1 MSDSGSLCRTFS
13 ATCIGLDVVRVTVE
27 VSISPGV
34 GVFLVGLPDNAVRE
48 SLLRV
53 TTAMQRNG
61 FSIPG
66 RKTVVNMAPADIKK
80 EGSGYD
86 AAIAVAMLTASG
98 QMFFP
103 NPDKFLIMG
112 ELALDGRL
120 RKIRGALPVAVKAAA
135 MGFRCMVLP
144 RESAVEASWAENIK
158 VYGVSD
164 LQEMAVV
171 LGE

>member
-1 MSDSGSLCRTFS
+1 M
-13 ATCIGLDVVRVTVE
+13 TVE

-34 GVFLVGLPDNAVRE
+34 GIFLVGLPDNAVRE

-86 AAIAVAMLTASG
+86 AAIAVAMLSASG

-103 NPDKFLIMG
+103 EPDKYLVMG

-120 RKIRGALPVAVKAAA
+120 RKIRGALPVAVKAAE
-135 MGFRCMVLP
+135 MGFRALVLP
-144 RESAVEASWAENIK
+144 RESAAEASWAENIK

-171 LGE
+171 LGDREADGGPV